1 MTRDYEIEARFG
13 RVMRRWA
20 ESRVARDVLV
30 AFQADPEQAI
40 ANVRRADE
48 ALLVAYIEEPTA
60 DRALD
65 MLSTIVGRIDVAVGA
80 GETED
85 EVFDWADA
93 RMLELRAELEGR
105 AA

>member
-20 ESRVARDVLV
+20 ESKAGKDVLV
-30 AFQADPEQAI
+30 AFRMDPVQAA
-40 ANVRRADE
+40 ANVLRADE
-48 ALLVAYIEEPTA
+48 RLLVAYIEEPTA

-65 MLSTIVGRIDVAVGA
+65 MLTTIVGRIDVAVGA

-93 RMLELRAELEGR
+93 RMLELRAELDGR